1 MPANDGGR
9 DLGDESNPGGRE
21 KVEED
26 GAIRSRARLA
36 PAEAVLASKGEMVMA
51 LALSPLRVKSS
62 TGGQLP
68 IEDGEPGDA
77 GQTDVGDESGSGV
90 PGGVRAALDRRLVAR
105 GDAERTRDLPLR
117 RVAVDDTN
125 LPRESRAMATSSRG
139 IPRTTAGGAGGTSA
153 TRASGTASC
162 STGSASSA

>member
-1 MPANDGGR
+1 MPANDGDR

-36 PAEAVLASKGEMVMA
+36 PTKAVLASKEEMVMA

-68 IEDGEPGDA
+68 IEDGEPSDA

-90 PGGVRAALDRRLVAR
+90 PGGERAALDRRRVAR
-105 GDAERTRDLPLR
+105 GEAERTRDLPLW
-117 RVAVDDTN
+117 RVAAGDAN
-125 LPRESRAMATSSRG
+125 WPRESRAMATSSRG
-139 IPRTTAGGAGGTSA
+139 IPRTTAGGAGGASS

-162 STGSASSA
+162 STSSVPSA